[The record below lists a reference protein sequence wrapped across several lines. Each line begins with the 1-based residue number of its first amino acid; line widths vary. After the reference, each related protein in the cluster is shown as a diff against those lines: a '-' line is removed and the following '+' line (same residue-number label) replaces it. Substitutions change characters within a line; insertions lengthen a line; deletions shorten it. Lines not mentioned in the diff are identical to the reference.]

1 MSYLPAQA
9 QGFRSPQLELLAGHG
24 RQHCHEGRWSWRP
37 HPWWT
42 PTIIRLQTWAVD
54 CPFLVLTSITRRRKP
69 GLSCMPKCTIPRPA
83 ALGHLIRRKVLSAEF
98 VRWKLEQNSTESTL
112 KASSAL
118 DVTLERSVRHER
130 AKHVD
135 FFSGAQVILDQGTR
149 ESIMTMQAKRLC

>member
-1 MSYLPAQA
+1 
-9 QGFRSPQLELLAGHG
+9 
-24 RQHCHEGRWSWRP
+24 
-37 HPWWT
+37 
-42 PTIIRLQTWAVD
+42 
-54 CPFLVLTSITRRRKP
+54 
-69 GLSCMPKCTIPRPA
+69 MPKCTIPRPA